1 MNPTLRRYGGRLL
14 ILAALVG
21 LILLLGELPIVDWLE
36 EADRWVEA
44 NPWQGAA
51 LYVAATTLAGI
62 AATPGWIPM
71 MLAGLL
77 FGLELGLPLAVLG
90 ILCGATAAFLTGRT
104 LLRSWIERRIA
115 DSRRLRAIDRALGEQ
130 AFTIVLLTRLAL
142 LIPYNVLN
150 YAYGLTRVR
159 LGTYMVAT
167 VVGMLPIIAMYVYMG
182 TLARDIGQILDG
194 GHTDGAP
201 RWWLGVIALVALIAV
216 TVVIHRAASRAL
228 AEQMDEPTEKPPAN
242 GGKENTSL

>member
-1 MNPTLRRYGGRLL
+1 MSQALRRYAARLL
-14 ILAALVG
+14 AFAALVA
-21 LILLLGELPIVDWLE
+21 LVLLLRELPIVDWLE
-36 EADRWVEA
+36 QANQWVAE
-44 NPWQGAA
+44 NPWQGAV
-51 LYVAATTLAGI
+51 LYIAATTLAGI

-77 FGLELGLPLAVLG
+77 FGLEAGLPLAVLG

-104 LLRSWIERRIA
+104 LLRGWVERRIA
-115 DSRRLRAIDRALGEQ
+115 DNRRLRAIDRALGDQ

-159 LGTYMVAT
+159 LGTYMAAT

-194 GHTDGAP
+194 GHTGAAP
-201 RWWLGVIALVALIAV
+201 RWWLGLVALAAIIAV
-216 TVVIHRAASRAL
+216 TVVIHRAASRTL
-228 AEQMDEPTEKPPAN
+228 AEQMDEQTDAPPAD
-242 GGKENTSL
+242 GGRENEHQ

>member
-1 MNPTLRRYGGRLL
+1 MSPALRRYAGRLL
-14 ILAALVG
+14 AIAVLIA
-21 LILLLGELPIVDWLE
+21 LILLLRELPIVDWLE
-36 EADRWVEA
+36 QANRWVA
-44 NPWQGAA
+44 VNPWRGAA
-51 LYVAATTLAGI
+51 LYIAATTLAGI

-77 FGLELGLPLAVLG
+77 FGLEAGLPLAVLG

-104 LLRSWIERRIA
+104 LLRGWVERRIA
-115 DSRRLRAIDRALGEQ
+115 DNRRLRAIDRALGDR

-159 LGTYMVAT
+159 LGTYMAAT
-167 VVGMLPIIAMYVYMG
+167 VVGMLPIISMYVYMG

-194 GHTDGAP
+194 EHTGGAP
-201 RWWLGVIALVALIAV
+201 RWWLGVIALIAIVAV
-216 TVVIHRAASRAL
+216 TVVINRAASRAL
-228 AEQMDEPTEKPPAN
+228 AEQMDEPKDPPPAN
-242 GGKENTSL
+242 GG

>member
-1 MNPTLRRYGGRLL
+1 MSPALRRYAGRLL
-14 ILAALVG
+14 AIAALVG
-21 LILLLGELPIVDWLE
+21 LILLLRELPIVDWLE
-36 EADRWVEA
+36 RANRWVAA
-44 NPWQGAA
+44 NPWQGAV
-51 LYVAATTLAGI
+51 LYIAATTLAGI

-77 FGLELGLPLAVLG
+77 FGLEVGLPLAVLG

-104 LLRSWIERRIA
+104 LLRGWVERRIA
-115 DSRRLRAIDRALGEQ
+115 GNRRLHAIDRALGDR

-159 LGTYMVAT
+159 LGTYMAAT
-167 VVGMLPIIAMYVYMG
+167 VVGMLPIISMYVYMG

-194 GHTDGAP
+194 ELTGGAP
-201 RWWLGVIALVALIAV
+201 RWWLGVIALVAIVAV
-216 TVVIHRAASRAL
+216 TVVINRAASRAL
-228 AEQMDEPTEKPPAN
+228 AEQMEEPTDTPPAN
-242 GGKENTSL
+242 DG